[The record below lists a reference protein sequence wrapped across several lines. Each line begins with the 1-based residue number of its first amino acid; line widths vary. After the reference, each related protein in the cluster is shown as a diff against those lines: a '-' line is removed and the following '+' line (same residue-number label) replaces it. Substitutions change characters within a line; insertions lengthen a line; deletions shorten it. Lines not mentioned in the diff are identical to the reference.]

1 MVNVL
6 VAYATPDLD
15 DGVLPRLLTWIQD
28 RGFDPLPVRI
38 GKDKLLDWIPFDQA
52 VVAVSLAEGAHQEA
66 FARFVRE
73 NRSTLEAKPALF
85 LSFEDPALPADEQG
99 PEREAYVLEELELAT
114 GWRPNQAWLLDPPQA
129 RGPAATCVEAHPAP
143 SEIRV
148 IDRMDPITKGSKV
161 LKGHEAQGD
170 RVGGPRGIR
179 RA

>member
-52 VVAVSLAEGAHQEA
+52 VVAVSLAEGVHQEA

-73 NRSTLEAKPALF
+73 HRATLEAKPSLF
-85 LSFEDPALPADEQG
+85 LSFENPALPADEQG
-99 PEREAYVLEELELAT
+99 PDREAYVLEELELAT
-114 GWRPNQAWLLDPPQA
+114 GWRPSQAWMLDALDASAADVAAVGPQ
-129 RGPAATCVEAHPAP
+129 PALDAPVES
-143 SEIRV
+143 SE
-148 IDRMDPITKGSKV
+148 
-161 LKGHEAQGD
+161 
-170 RVGGPRGIR
+170 R
-179 RA
+179 RP